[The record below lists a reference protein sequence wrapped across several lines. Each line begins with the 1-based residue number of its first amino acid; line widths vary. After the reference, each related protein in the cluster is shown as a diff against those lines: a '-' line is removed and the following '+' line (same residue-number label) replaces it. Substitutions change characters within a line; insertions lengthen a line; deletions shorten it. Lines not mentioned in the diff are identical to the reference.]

1 MSTLKSALN
10 WFDRKENTIKQELD
24 RLKSLRV
31 AKARDDTNNAT
42 SVPVLVSATAPAE
55 NNGEPAGTTL
65 AARGSEMANPV
76 FKSPS
81 DRPLIAQD
89 ADPWTNI
96 TFSYSASDFSIHPKS
111 QSGLFG
117 ELLDDVDIEVAK
129 GVNLSPGP
137 ILLQKMIKEQNAA
150 DIALWSQFPAYPTSF
165 IVAADTTIKFT
176 GATKHIEEH
185 FDSYSNSGG
194 ASVGYGP
201 WSVSS
206 TFHKSATLG
215 HYRLLDG

>member
-76 FKSPS
+76 FKSSS
-81 DRPLIAQD
+81 DQPLTAQD
-89 ADPWTNI
+89 ADPWTKI
-96 TFSYSASDFSIHPKS
+96 CFIFAPAPYS
-111 QSGLFG
+111 
-117 ELLDDVDIEVAK
+117 VAWRFK
-129 GVNLSPGP
+129 PE
-137 ILLQKMIKEQNAA
+137 IK
-150 DIALWSQFPAYPTSF
+150 Y
-165 IVAADTTIKFT
+165 IK
-176 GATKHIEEH
+176 
-185 FDSYSNSGG
+185 
-194 ASVGYGP
+194 
-201 WSVSS
+201 
-206 TFHKSATLG
+206 
-215 HYRLLDG
+215 